1 MPYEGF
7 EELDEGVHRDLRG
20 RLVAPWGR
28 RVLLTVLGVIVI
40 AALVNLFGQH
50 AIDSSARGSSG
61 ALDVTAP
68 KSLRA
73 GDIYQVRF
81 TLHAGAHA
89 LNHPTVLLD
98 SGWFDGVTFNGA
110 VPDPTQQTDVGGR
123 VALEFDR
130 LPANQHATVWLS
142 FQVNP
147 TTLGHRRTDAQLDD
161 GATLVAR
168 VHRTLTIFP

>member
-7 EELDEGVHRDLRG
+7 EELDEGVHRDLHG

-73 GDIYQVRF
+73 GDIYQV
-81 TLHAGAHA
+81 
-89 LNHPTVLLD
+89 
-98 SGWFDGVTFNGA
+98 
-110 VPDPTQQTDVGGR
+110 
-123 VALEFDR
+123 
-130 LPANQHATVWLS
+130 
-142 FQVNP
+142 NP
-147 TTLGHRRTDAQLDD
+147 TTLGHRRTDAQLAD